1 MSYGLATQPMT
12 VHLRRIFPSA
22 SFVGCGDL
30 RVSHATERA
39 SECRADSLFAVIR
52 GMRCDGHAFVQ
63 GAIAN
68 GATAL
73 LVDKPL
79 VDVRLPQCVVPDTR
93 RAYAELCAAIHQHPS
108 RQLALAGIT
117 GTNGKTTITWMVRS
131 ICQVAGHQTGLL
143 GTIEYSDGA
152 CIEPSVLTTPDA
164 ATFNAWLQSMVV
176 RGTTH
181 AAVELSSHALEQR
194 RVAGTL
200 LDAAVISNITRDHFD
215 YHGTFEAYRD
225 SKLRIFNHLKPAGL
239 AIVNMDDPG
248 SRGCL
253 EDAPARGL
261 TYGVS
266 EPADVTALVL
276 DESLYG
282 TRFRLAIGAE
292 SVLVESRLPGRHN
305 VSNCLAAAAVAHHL
319 GIGLADIARGI
330 DLLDA
335 VPGRV
340 ESVDCGQP
348 FHVFVDYAH
357 TDDALE
363 RCLRFLKSQCT
374 GRVLCVFGAGGDR
387 DREKRPLLA
396 RAASQADIAILT
408 SDNPRTEDPA
418 RILDDVARG
427 FAGTTV
433 QPQIIPDRAAAIR
446 EALSSACP
454 GDCVLIAGKG
464 HETVQIVGTVR
475 HEFDDR
481 EVAREVLRRLSAQ
494 HEPHLRARSSRVP
507 A

>member
-1 MSYGLATQPMT
+1 MSYGLATHPTT

-30 RVSHATERA
+30 RVAHATDRA
-39 SECRADSLFAVIR
+39 SACRADSLFAVIR
-52 GMRCDGHAFVQ
+52 GTRHDGRAFVDE
-63 GAIAN
+63 AIAR

-79 VDVRLPQCVVPDTR
+79 IDVRLPQCIVPDTR

-108 RQLALAGIT
+108 RNLALSGVT
-117 GTNGKTTITWMVRS
+117 GTNGKTTITWMIRS
-131 ICQVAGHQTGLL
+131 ICQVAGHQSGLL

-152 CIEPSVLTTPDA
+152 CIEPSVLTTPDSE
-164 ATFNAWLQSMVV
+164 TFNAWLQSMVC

-215 YHGTFEAYRD
+215 YHGNFEAYRD

-248 SRGCL
+248 SRSCL
-253 EDAPARGL
+253 DEAPRRVL
-261 TYGVS
+261 TYGVA

-282 TRFRLAIGAE
+282 TRFRLSIGVE
-292 SVLVESRLPGRHN
+292 SILVETRLPGRHN

-319 GIGLADIARGI
+319 GIGLGEIARGI

-357 TDDALE
+357 TDDALG

-396 RAASQADIAILT
+396 QAASQADLAILT
-408 SDNPRTEDPA
+408 SDNPRTEDPS
-418 RILDDVARG
+418 RILDDVAQG
-427 FAGTTV
+427 FVGTGI
-433 QPQIIPDRAAAIR
+433 QPRIVPDRAAAIR
-446 EALSSACP
+446 EALGAARP

-464 HETVQIVGTVR
+464 HETVQIVGSTR

-481 EVAREVLRRLSAQ
+481 EVAREALRRLSPV
-494 HEPHLRARSSRVP
+494 HEPHLRSRSSRVP